1 MDESR
6 HTYECVRPI
15 FLPLRVLHISLK
27 EPKMFLQQW
36 MSEGTRTNEACP
48 QIWICHV
55 THVDGSRHAHKCVTW
70 TWSSCVPFHIWRS
83 LFTYTRHFSH
93 LHNVPSAWR
102 TDVRDMTHSY
112 VDKSRHTRERVS
124 SKKKKKESRY
134 THMNGSRH
142 AHEWMAKSVTLSHLS
157 DETLSH
163 LCDKT
168 LWMSHIGNSKSLVTQ
183 MWKSPTLR
191 QPLLGSPMWL
201 IQRVSSPKW
210 MSHTGPPS
218 NG

>member
-1 MDESR
+1 MGVLAR
-6 HTYECVRPI
+6 NMGCTH
-15 FLPLRVLHISLK
+15 FPLRVLHISLK

-55 THVDGSRHAHKCVTW
+55 THVDGSRHSHKCVTW

-124 SKKKKKESRY
+124 SKKKKKESRQK
-134 THMNGSRH
+134 R
-142 AHEWMAKSVTLSHLS
+142 KR
-157 DETLSH
+157 
-163 LCDKT
+163 
-168 LWMSHIGNSKSLVTQ
+168 KSLVTHIW
-183 MWKSPTLR
+183 MGHVTHMSGWR
-191 QPLLGSPMWL
+191 RVWL
-201 IQRVSSPKW
+201 FHICLTRLFHICVTRLFEWVTSGIQRVSSHKCERVPLFA
-210 MSHTGPPS
+210 
-218 NG
+218 NRY